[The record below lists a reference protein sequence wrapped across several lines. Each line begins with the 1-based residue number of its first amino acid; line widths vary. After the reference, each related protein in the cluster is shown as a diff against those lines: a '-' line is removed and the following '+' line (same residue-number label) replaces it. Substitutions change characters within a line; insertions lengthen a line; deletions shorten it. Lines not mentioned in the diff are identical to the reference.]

1 MISGTSSKTRVYSSS
16 LRYLHLLYETFY
28 FSWKKSRE
36 KQIIIILEH
45 MEYGLGKPPIQQHSQ
60 NEGLKGFPDPKNVS
74 YPEKVTVSEWG
85 GVEPKEHGGF
95 CQFFGF
101 IFPKCGYFTF
111 HVPSTRWD
119 GSYRYKDK
127 PRITKSSC
135 KPRRYS
141 RTTSLMVSTL
151 KNIISQIG
159 MKINIWNYHLD
170 KRCTHGLS
178 LSLTPRLVFTSI
190 KRACFRLSTKIWWRC
205 HIRRLLCS

>member
-85 GVEPKEHGGF
+85 GGWNLRNMVDFVNFLASFFRNADTSPSMFHPLVGMVLIDTRINLASQKALVNPGGIPE
-95 CQFFGF
+95 Q
-101 IFPKCGYFTF
+101 
-111 HVPSTRWD
+111 
-119 GSYRYKDK
+119 
-127 PRITKSSC
+127 
-135 KPRRYS
+135 
-141 RTTSLMVSTL
+141 
-151 KNIISQIG
+151 
-159 MKINIWNYHLD
+159 
-170 KRCTHGLS
+170 
-178 LSLTPRLVFTSI
+178 LV
-190 KRACFRLSTKIWWRC
+190 
-205 HIRRLLCS
+205 